1 MTPVATAPTPATRL
15 LPALALLLLGTV
27 VAAASFVDDGLLYFS
42 AVLLALTVSVLVI
55 AKPIAGLVL
64 MIVSFLFVYSKWIPM
79 VRPFTPNVTFG
90 LLLGVALVFSF
101 FRERDLWFL
110 KSCPLLLLAAIGI
123 AYTVS
128 TTLGKE
134 FLPHLPTG
142 RLVWEEQTDLE
153 KLLTRWTFV
162 LLFVYFVRTPRQ
174 LGLILLVLFTMLYV
188 AVPAS
193 FMMVMSGAGWGGY
206 RARAGWLIH
215 SAGNPNR
222 LAFLCLFAAAMLWC
236 FLGDRRRP
244 VPHWANVLGL
254 PMLVSLF
261 VGAIATGSRSGF
273 LNTVVVATLLLGGR
287 VRGAKI
293 RRVAAALL
301 VLVCSGVIVA
311 EMLPEEAV
319 YRASAPIVDPGSD
332 VGQRSAEKRI
342 HTAQVGF
349 QIFREHPWL
358 GVGMGNFLIHQQAL
372 EPKAIASAA
381 HNSYVLTL
389 TEGGVVV
396 FGLYF
401 ALFAWCFR
409 ALARLERGYQAG
421 MHPDLDLLWVVRALR
436 VNWILFLSFSLFA
449 DIWIHIIFYV
459 MVGLVVVL
467 RRIHGDRERLL
478 FHTLEVIR

>member
-1 MTPVATAPTPATRL
+1 MTPVATVPAPTTRV
-15 LPALALLLLGTV
+15 LPVLALLLLSMV
-27 VAAASFVDDGLLYFS
+27 VAAASLVDDGLFYFS
-42 AVLLALTVSVLVI
+42 AILLALTVSLLVI
-55 AKPIAGLVL
+55 ARPIAGLVL
-64 MIVSFLFVYSKWIPM
+64 MVISFLFVYSKWIPM

-90 LLLGVALVFSF
+90 LLLGIAMMFSF

-110 KSCPLLLLAAIGI
+110 KSRPLLLLGAIGI
-123 AYTVS
+123 GYTIS
-128 TTLGKE
+128 TMLGKE

-153 KLLTRWTFV
+153 KLLTRWAFV
-162 LLFVYFVRTPRQ
+162 LFFIYFVRTPRQ

-193 FMMVMSGAGWGGY
+193 FMMVLSGAGWGGY

-236 FLGDRRRP
+236 FLSERRR
-244 VPHWANVLGL
+244 VLPHWMNALGL

-273 LNTVVVATLLLGGR
+273 LNTAVVAALLGGH
-287 VRGAKI
+287 VRGARI
-293 RRVAAALL
+293 RRSAVALL
-301 VLVCSGVIVA
+301 VLICSGVIVA
-311 EMLPEEAV
+311 EILPQEAV
-319 YRASAPIVDPGSD
+319 YRATAPIVDPDSD
-332 VGQRSAEKRI
+332 IGQRSAEKRV
-342 HTAQVGF
+342 HTAEVGF
-349 QIFREHPWL
+349 RIFRDHPWL
-358 GVGMGNFLIHQQAL
+358 GVGMGNFMIHQQAL

-401 ALFAWCFR
+401 ALFAWCIR
-409 ALARLERGYQAG
+409 VLGRLERRYHAG
-421 MHPDLDLLWVVRALR
+421 LYPDLDLLWIVRALR

-449 DIWIHIIFYV
+449 DMWIHIIFYL

-467 RRIHGDRERLL
+467 RRIHGEREHLL
-478 FHTLEVIR
+478 FHALEVRR